1 MSISPQTVPIKI
13 IMVGSINV
21 GKTSLVTKY
30 ATGKKPMR
38 KDSTK
43 TATYVNKIKTVNG
56 IKFEIKLWDTAGQEK
71 YKSLTKLFIKD
82 AKIAILVYSIDDEES
97 FNDLDDWLKLIKSVN
112 DDTVIYG
119 VAGNKSDLSSD
130 QIISDEKG
138 QEYAKSIG
146 AEWRSTSA
154 VTEGQGIDNF
164 INDLFLKYYNT
175 YFNLNSSG
183 SLSITLSNEPSQVKK
198 GCCGGGEEG
207 EGKNKT
213 DNDNNNKKHQT
224 DNDNNHKKHHHQ
236 HQHKDHQ
243 SEQKNN

>member
-1 MSISPQTVPIKI
+1 
-13 IMVGSINV
+13 
-21 GKTSLVTKY
+21 
-30 ATGKKPMR
+30 MR

-43 TATYVNKIKTVNG
+43 NASYVNKIKTVNG

-130 QIISDEKG
+130 QIIPDEKG
-138 QEYAKSIG
+138 EEYAKSIG

-207 EGKNKT
+207 EGK
-213 DNDNNNKKHQT
+213 KKT

-236 HQHKDHQ
+236 HKDHQ

>member
-1 MSISPQTVPIKI
+1 MAEQLTIPIKI
-13 IMVGSINV
+13 IMVGAMNV
-21 GKTSLVTKY
+21 GKTSLVTKF
-30 ATGKKPMR
+30 ATGKTPGQ
-38 KDSTK
+38 TK
-43 TATYVNKIKTVNG
+43 TTKNASYVSKRKNING
-56 IKFEIKLWDTAGQEK
+56 LNFEIKLWDTAGQEK

-130 QIISDEKG
+130 QIIPDEKG
-138 QEYAKSIG
+138 EEYAKSIG

-154 VTEGQGIDNF
+154 VTEGRGIDNF

-207 EGKNKT
+207 EGKKKT
-213 DNDNNNKKHQT
+213 DNDNNHKKHQT

-236 HQHKDHQ
+236 HKDHQ

>member
-43 TATYVNKIKTVNG
+43 NASYVNKIKTVNG

-112 DDTVIYG
+112 DDTVIY
-119 VAGNKSDLSSD
+119 DLWWH
-130 QIISDEKG
+130 EK
-138 QEYAKSIG
+138 QM
-146 AEWRSTSA
+146 
-154 VTEGQGIDNF
+154 
-164 INDLFLKYYNT
+164 L
-175 YFNLNSSG
+175 
-183 SLSITLSNEPSQVKK
+183 
-198 GCCGGGEEG
+198 C
-207 EGKNKT
+207 
-213 DNDNNNKKHQT
+213 
-224 DNDNNHKKHHHQ
+224 
-236 HQHKDHQ
+236 
-243 SEQKNN
+243 

>member
-43 TATYVNKIKTVNG
+43 NASYVNKIKTVNG

-130 QIISDEKG
+130 QIIPDEKG
-138 QEYAKSIG
+138 EEYAKSIG

-207 EGKNKT
+207 EGK
-213 DNDNNNKKHQT
+213 KKT

-236 HQHKDHQ
+236 HKDHQ

>member
-43 TATYVNKIKTVNG
+43 NASYVNKIKTVNG

-130 QIISDEKG
+130 QIIPDEKG
-138 QEYAKSIG
+138 EEYAKSIG

-154 VTEGQGIDNF
+154 VTEGRGIDNF

-207 EGKNKT
+207 EGK
-213 DNDNNNKKHQT
+213 KKT

-236 HQHKDHQ
+236 HKDHQ